1 MTDMLLQRENIVV
14 IKRRIRKRRPLEYL
28 LCVEPIDSIVAEL
41 QARQALRDAP
51 KSLLLYR

>member
-1 MTDMLLQRENIVV
+1 MTDILLQRENIVV
-14 IKRRIRKRRPLEYL
+14 IKRRIWKRRPLEYL
-28 LCVEPIDSIVAEL
+28 LCVAPIDSIVAEQ